1 MQSQSEVLTE
11 LPDKRETTQLGP
23 HTTASWSCEG
33 VPDRSLHH
41 TRRRPQVLLRRR
53 EICK

>member
-23 HTTASWSCEG
+23 HTTGRLLTWLKNAHLIHNTTKWPTEG
-33 VPDRSLHH
+33 SSSGLE
-41 TRRRPQVLLRRR
+41 L
-53 EICK
+53 